1 MQELKGLIQAEIS
14 FDSEKFID
22 FEFGRVYGRSNLKT
36 PIRSLKGYR
45 SKVKARITQATPALI
60 SLCIMA
66 NRASLT
72 RRVIGQIVDRMVMR
86 VQFSR

>member
-1 MQELKGLIQAEIS
+1 MIQELKGVVRAEIN

-45 SKVKARITQATPALI
+45 SKVRARITQATPALV
-60 SLCIMA
+60 SLCIIA

-72 RRVIGQIVDRMVMR
+72 RRVIGQIVDRMVIR
-86 VQFSR
+86 DSIF